1 MHPKF
6 KKAILLFQKR
16 EFKGAKNICDEIL
29 EIEPKN
35 FDVMHLY
42 GIICYQ
48 TKDYALSAELINKAV
63 KINSNNAE
71 AYNNLGIAFKK
82 LNKFDSALES
92 LNQAIK
98 INPKFFEAY
107 NIRGLIFIELE
118 RLNEALESLNKALE
132 INPNYAEAYY
142 NQGNLLCEMKKF
154 NEAISSYNKAIKINP
169 NYSKAYNNL
178 GIAFK
183 KLKKSDSALE
193 SFNKAVEINPN
204 FAEAYN
210 NQGNVLCEMKK
221 FNEALSCY
229 NKTIKIN
236 PNFAEAYNNRA
247 NILNEFKKFNEALE
261 DCNKVIKI
269 NPKNAQAYN
278 NRAIIQNKLEQHNMA
293 IESLNLAI
301 QYNPNYAEAYYNQ
314 GNLLCEMKKFN
325 EAISSYNKAIKIN
338 PNLDYLLG
346 RLIFSKHC
354 ISEWKSFAKDLKD
367 ISDKIL
373 KKYKICTPLQ
383 SLRFFDSPELQ
394 KITAQTYVKEKYSD
408 KNDLIH
414 ITNKKL
420 NKKIRIGY
428 YSADFYNHAMS
439 SLLTNLYELHD
450 KSKFELFA
458 FSFGPE
464 RKDEMY
470 YRISAA
476 FDQFI
481 DVKLK
486 SDDEI
491 MKLSR
496 ELKIDVAIDLMTFT
510 QYHRFE
516 IFTKRCAPIQINY
529 LGYPGTSGASCFDY
543 IIADKTLIPKKN
555 QKYYSEKIIYLPDTY
570 QVNDSKRKISDKV
583 FTRKE
588 LSLPKDSF
596 VFCCFNQSSKINPE
610 IFYIWMNL
618 LKSINNSVLWIL
630 PQNEIAVKN
639 LQKEA
644 TIRNV
649 NPDRI
654 KFAQDME
661 MSEHLARHKAA
672 DLFIDTFPYN
682 AHTTASDAL
691 WAGLPVLTLMGESFA
706 SRVAGSLLNAIDLPE
721 LITHTKK
728 EYEDKAIELANNKS
742 LLNEIRN
749 KLNKN
754 RLIKPLF
761 NTKLFT
767 KNLEKAYL
775 MIYEKY
781 INNKKPEN
789 IEIK

>member
-1 MHPKF
+1 MNIKMHPKF

-183 KLKKSDSALE
+183 KLNKFDSALE
-193 SFNKAVEINPN
+193 SL
-204 FAEAYN
+204 
-210 NQGNVLCEMKK
+210 NQ
-221 FNEALSCY
+221 A
-229 NKTIKIN
+229 
-236 PNFAEAYNNRA
+236 
-247 NILNEFKKFNEALE
+247 
-261 DCNKVIKI
+261 IKI
-269 NPKNAQAYN
+269 NPKFFEAYN
-278 NRAIIQNKLEQHNMA
+278 IRGLIFIELERLNEA
-293 IESLNLAI
+293 LESLNKALEI
-301 QYNPNYAEAYYNQ
+301 NPNYAEAYYNQ

>member
-1 MHPKF
+1 MNIKMHPKF

-132 INPNYAEAYY
+132 I
-142 NQGNLLCEMKKF
+142 
-154 NEAISSYNKAIKINP
+154 
-169 NYSKAYNNL
+169 
-178 GIAFK
+178 
-183 KLKKSDSALE
+183 
-193 SFNKAVEINPN
+193 
-204 FAEAYN
+204 
-210 NQGNVLCEMKK
+210 
-221 FNEALSCY
+221 
-229 NKTIKIN
+229 
-236 PNFAEAYNNRA
+236 
-247 NILNEFKKFNEALE
+247 
-261 DCNKVIKI
+261 
-269 NPKNAQAYN
+269 
-278 NRAIIQNKLEQHNMA
+278 
-293 IESLNLAI
+293 
-301 QYNPNYAEAYYNQ
+301 NPNYAEAYYNQ

>member
-1 MHPKF
+1 M
-6 KKAILLFQKR
+6 
-16 EFKGAKNICDEIL
+16 
-29 EIEPKN
+29 
-35 FDVMHLY
+35 
-42 GIICYQ
+42 
-48 TKDYALSAELINKAV
+48 
-63 KINSNNAE
+63 
-71 AYNNLGIAFKK
+71 
-82 LNKFDSALES
+82 S
-92 LNQAIK
+92 L
-98 INPKFFEAY
+98 
-107 NIRGLIFIELE
+107 
-118 RLNEALESLNKALE
+118 
-132 INPNYAEAYY
+132 
-142 NQGNLLCEMKKF
+142 
-154 NEAISSYNKAIKINP
+154 
-169 NYSKAYNNL
+169 
-178 GIAFK
+178 
-183 KLKKSDSALE
+183 
-193 SFNKAVEINPN
+193 
-204 FAEAYN
+204 
-210 NQGNVLCEMKK
+210 
-221 FNEALSCY
+221 
-229 NKTIKIN
+229 
-236 PNFAEAYNNRA
+236 
-247 NILNEFKKFNEALE
+247 KKFNEALE

-269 NPKNAQAYN
+269 NPKNAQAYY
-278 NRAIIQNKLEQHNMA
+278 NRAIIQNQLEQHNMA

-301 QYNPNYAEAYYNQ
+301 QYNPNYAEAYKHKGQ
-314 GNLLCEMKKFN
+314 IFLNLKNYN
-325 EAISSYNKAIKIN
+325 EAFNNFSHAFEIN

-439 SLLTNLYELHD
+439 FLLANLYELHD

-481 DVKLK
+481 NVKLK

-630 PQNEIAVKN
+630 PQNEIAVK
-639 LQKEA
+639 K
-644 TIRNV
+644 
-649 NPDRI
+649 
-654 KFAQDME
+654 
-661 MSEHLARHKAA
+661 
-672 DLFIDTFPYN
+672 
-682 AHTTASDAL
+682 
-691 WAGLPVLTLMGESFA
+691 
-706 SRVAGSLLNAIDLPE
+706 
-721 LITHTKK
+721 
-728 EYEDKAIELANNKS
+728 
-742 LLNEIRN
+742 
-749 KLNKN
+749 
-754 RLIKPLF
+754 
-761 NTKLFT
+761 FT
-767 KNLEKAYL
+767 KRSNY
-775 MIYEKY
+775 
-781 INNKKPEN
+781 KKCQP
-789 IEIK
+789 